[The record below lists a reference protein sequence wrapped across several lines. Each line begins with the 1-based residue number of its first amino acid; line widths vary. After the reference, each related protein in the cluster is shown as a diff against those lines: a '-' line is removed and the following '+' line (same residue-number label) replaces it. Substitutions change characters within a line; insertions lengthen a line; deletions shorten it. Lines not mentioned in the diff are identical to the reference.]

1 MGELL
6 GSDGLLTEQHS
17 ATISHSP
24 SLSPTLPPPHLFL
37 SLSFTT
43 GALTSLE
50 IQLVL
55 HLLVQCVVVLDLLGL
70 VRIVVLV
77 LILWGVQQLMSWA
90 TSSTWLMMMDKVSTC
105 YYVCNHIV

>member
-24 SLSPTLPPPHLFL
+24 SLSPPTSL

-55 HLLVQCVVVLDLLGL
+55 HLLVQCVVVLALLDL

-105 YYVCNHIV
+105 YYVCNHII